1 MNKEYSFVSLD
12 SSNLND
18 KKSSPPTVWHVGG
31 EDIRLRIPLLLAL
44 RERGFNVG
52 AVGSEDG
59 NAFADCNIPYFRY
72 TLERGI
78 NPLAD
83 LRTRTQLFDLLS
95 KHKPDI
101 VHGFDTKP
109 AIISPLVAKKAGIP
123 GRVRTITG
131 MGYVFSSTSTLALA
145 LRPIYHYL
153 QRRASTATGITVFQN
168 PDDREYFHKHRMVQ
182 DGRDDLVLGSGIDIE
197 GFMKNRPNPE
207 KLAVL
212 RRELG
217 LEGQLV
223 VTMIARL
230 VVSKG
235 VREYLQAASIVRQKM
250 ENVTFLLVGPL
261 SSEGRQAIA
270 INEIQEQVNIVHYLG
285 PRNDIPALLSLSDLF
300 VLPSYYRE
308 GVPRVLLEAGAMEL
322 PLIATDMP
330 GCKEVV
336 RDGWNGLLVPPR
348 DVKALATAMLQLLK
362 SQDERALMGN
372 RSGLH
377 VRENFTLE
385 QVADAYA
392 KIYYRVLGLLNL
404 GQKQVST

>member
-1 MNKEYSFVSLD
+1 MNQEHSFVSLD
-12 SSNLND
+12 TSDLND
-18 KKSSPPTVWHVGG
+18 KEFAQPTIWHVGG
-31 EDIRLRIPLLLAL
+31 EDIRLRIPLLVAL

-59 NAFADCNIPYFRY
+59 NAFADCNIPYFLY

-83 LRTRTQLFDLLS
+83 LRTRTQLFDLFS

-109 AIISPLVAKKAGIP
+109 AIIAPIIAKKAGVS
-123 GRVRTITG
+123 GQVRTITG
-131 MGYVFSSTSTLALA
+131 MGYIFSSTSPLALA
-145 LRPIYHYL
+145 LRPVYHHL
-153 QRRASTATGITVFQN
+153 QRQASLATGITVFQN
-168 PDDREYFHKHRMVQ
+168 PDDQEYFHKNRMVE
-182 DGRDDLVLGSGIDIE
+182 DSKDDLVLGSGIDIE

-207 KLAVL
+207 KLTIL
-212 RRELG
+212 RQELG

-235 VREYLQAASIVRQKM
+235 VREYLQAASIVRKKM

-270 INEIQEQVNIVHYLG
+270 IKEIEEQAEIVHYLG
-285 PRNDIPALLSLSDLF
+285 SRHDIPDLLCLSDLF

-322 PLIATDMP
+322 PLITTDMP

-348 DVKALATAMLQLLK
+348 DVEALATAILQLLK

-377 VRENFTLE
+377 VRENFTLT

-392 KIYYRVLGLLNL
+392 RIYHRVLGSLH
-404 GQKQVST
+404 